1 MSFTFIVPENPV
13 TLILQ
18 KHQNTLHGSLSS
30 MQPDDLHK
38 IMTVLQQEQLI
49 TEEDKMAFT
58 KDDNVESIISVIM
71 KVADSQLKSLEILSK
86 VLSHYSQTKAVAIA
100 IQEDYG
106 AKFYI

>member
-1 MSFTFIVPENPV
+1 MFFTFIVPKNPA
-13 TLILQ
+13 TFILQ
-18 KHQNTLHGSLSS
+18 KYQDTLHESLSS

-58 KDDNVESIISVIM
+58 EESNVESIISAIK
-71 KVADSQLKSLEILSK
+71 KVVDSQLKSLEILSK
-86 VLSHYSQTKAVAIA
+86 VLSQYSQTKVVAVA

-106 AKFYI
+106 AKF